1 MIWGMCTPL
10 KVSISSWK
18 REVEG
23 KRKIVKVEREWESDE
38 GMLNP
43 EGLFFWLFLGKK
55 DYSTLSFGNMVHCS
69 IMMTRKCGIIPKL
82 PCAYVCSCVFAQMRT
97 RSWRV
102 HPSDEKERRR
112 KWKREVQQ
120 SSGHYPD
127 SLDVWVQLQAGW
139 YPDASPRSLLSFSLP
154 LDLKKAE

>member
-1 MIWGMCTPL
+1 MEKGSGEE
-10 KVSISSWK
+10 KKDSES
-18 REVEG
+18 G
-23 KRKIVKVEREWESDE
+23 KRVREGWRNVKSRRT
-38 GMLNP
+38 L
-43 EGLFFWLFLGKK
+43 FWLFLGKK

-82 PCAYVCSCVFAQMRT
+82 PCPYVCSCVFAQMRT

-139 YPDASPRSLLSFSLP
+139 YPDASPRSHLSFSLP